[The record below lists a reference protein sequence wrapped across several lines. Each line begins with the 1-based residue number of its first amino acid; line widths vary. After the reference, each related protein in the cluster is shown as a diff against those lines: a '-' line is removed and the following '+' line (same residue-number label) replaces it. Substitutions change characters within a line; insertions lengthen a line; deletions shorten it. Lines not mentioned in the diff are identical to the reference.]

1 MSVTLPSAVA
11 TRKMPHVALLIETSR
26 SYTRDLLRGIRR
38 YMAAHG
44 PWSIFLEQRALE
56 SRVPPWLTH
65 WRGDGILTRTGTQA
79 MANAIAR
86 TDVPAIELRATKLRH
101 RLPFVGV
108 DNHAVGATVA
118 SHLIERGFE
127 HFGLFALDTELFFEE
142 RCDNFIR
149 ALHLRG
155 LKCAIFKAEGARE
168 KPLQWEQQQSKLAK
182 WIRGLPKPVGLM
194 ACTDQ
199 LGFWL
204 LDACKRADV
213 AVPEQAAV
221 VGVENDESLCEMS
234 TPPLSSVRFDAEKT
248 GFAAAALLD
257 QMMAGQEIPPS
268 QTLIE
273 PIGII
278 TRQSS
283 DVIAMADPL
292 VADAVRLIRENA
304 CDNLNVEGVLDSL
317 LVSRSTLERR
327 MIAALGHTPK
337 EEILRVRMRR
347 VREMLTE
354 TTLPLKI
361 IAVRTGFRHAQYLGE
376 VFRKQTGMTPGQF
389 RTKHQR

>member
-1 MSVTLPSAVA
+1 MIPLAK
-11 TRKMPHVALLIETSR
+11 RLPHVALLIETSR

-44 PWSIFLEQRALE
+44 PWSIFLEQRALD
-56 SRVPPWLTH
+56 SRVPPWLAN

-86 TDVPAIELRATKLRH
+86 TGVPAIELRATKLRH
-101 RLPFVGV
+101 ALPFVGV
-108 DNHAVGATVA
+108 DNQMVGMAVA

-127 HFGLFALDTELFFEE
+127 HFALYALDTETFFEE
-142 RCDNFIR
+142 RCNNFIR
-149 ALHLRG
+149 ALKQRHFN
-155 LKCAIFKAEGARE
+155 CHVFKAEGSRE
-168 KPLQWEQQQSKLAK
+168 KPLQWEQQQTRLAR

-204 LDACKRADV
+204 LDACKRAEV

-234 TPPLSSVRFDAEKT
+234 TPPLSSVRFDAQTT
-248 GFAAAALLD
+248 GFAAAEMLD
-257 QMMAGQEIPPS
+257 RLMAGETVAKT

-273 PIGII
+273 PIGIV

-283 DVIAMADPL
+283 DVVAIGDPL
-292 VADAVRLIRENA
+292 IAEAVRLIRENA

-327 MIAALGHTPK
+327 MTAALGHTPK

-347 VREMLTE
+347 VRELLIE
-354 TTLPLKI
+354 TTLPLKV
-361 IAVRTGFRHAQYLGE
+361 IAMRTGFKHAQYLGE
-376 VFRKQTGMTPGQF
+376 VFRKQAGMTPGEF
-389 RTKHQR
+389 RAKHQQ